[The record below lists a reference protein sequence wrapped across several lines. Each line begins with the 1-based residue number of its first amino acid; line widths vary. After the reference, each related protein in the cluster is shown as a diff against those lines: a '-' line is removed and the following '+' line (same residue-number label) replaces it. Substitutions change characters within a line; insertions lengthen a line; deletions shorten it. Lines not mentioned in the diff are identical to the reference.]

1 MIHPDLPGVVVTLD
15 VDSQDLPEYDD
26 DDADHLSSHTCVKF
40 VEAISGAEFGVAIR
54 FNAEQLPQPNDRL
67 SLRIHFDGRSAGGR
81 VFDARQMRQPTRYTK
96 QGVISN
102 TDDGRV
108 VQAMMFSELTIND
121 SVPDAGLFGKLG
133 DLGTIRVN
141 VFKSVIEQLP
151 PPKKPKKKGRG
162 VKKAKEDAAKHPQ
175 AVMPLNPDGLVS
187 EKTLKGQALTH
198 QAGLGPPKLLEEV
211 NRPIAQYT
219 TRDVHKGPP
228 LATYLFKYRSL
239 AALQALHI
247 IPRTPSPVPLEE
259 RPVEELSIDEM
270 RELVTRQRA
279 KEASQADR
287 EVKQEIKRERGVDD
301 GDIEVVGHVS
311 KKARMSNAIEVVD
324 LSFDD

>member
-15 VDSQDLPEYDD
+15 VASQDLPEYDED
-26 DDADHLSSHTCVKF
+26 DIDNIPSRTCVKY
-40 VEAISGAEFGVAIR
+40 VEAISGAEFGIAIR
-54 FNAEQLPQPNDRL
+54 FDGEQLTHINDRL
-67 SLRIHFDGRSAGGR
+67 LLRVQFDGRSAGGR
-81 VFDARQMRQPTRYTK
+81 SFDTRQMRQPTRFTK
-96 QGVISN
+96 QGVVSN
-102 TDDGRV
+102 TGDGRV
-108 VQAMMFSELTIND
+108 VQAMMFSELTINEGI
-121 SVPDAGLFGKLG
+121 PDAGLFGKLG

-141 VFKSVIEQLP
+141 VFETVIEQLP
-151 PPKKPKKKGRG
+151 PPKKAKKSSRS
-162 VKKAKEDAAKHPQ
+162 VKKAKEDATTDLKTIL
-175 AVMPLNPDGLVS
+175 PLIPNGLVS

-198 QAGLGPPKLLEEV
+198 QAALGPPKLLEGIG
-211 NRPIAQYT
+211 RSIAQPT
-219 TRDVHKGPP
+219 TREVRKGPP

-247 IPRTPSPVPLEE
+247 MPRTPSPVPLEE

-287 EVKQEIKRERGVDD
+287 RVKQEFKRERRVDD
-301 GDIEVVGHVS
+301 GDVEVVGPVS
-311 KKARMSNAIEVVD
+311 KKARMSNAIGVVD